1 MDGLLK
7 KIESNNVKIGVIGMG
22 YVGLPLAIEIAK
34 SDIEVA
40 AIDIDEVKVN
50 AINLGRSYVPDVST
64 SLLNEQVQK
73 KRLKAFSSFEIIKA
87 LDAIITVSYTHLR
100 AHET

>member
-7 KIESNNVKIGVIGMG
+7 KIESKNVKVGVIGMG

-34 SDIEVA
+34 SDIEVT

-50 AINLGRSYVPDVST
+50 AINSGTSYVPDISS

-73 KRLKAFSSFEIIKA
+73 KCCRSHIYYSEIWSRYSKRVHVI
-87 LDAIITVSYTHLR
+87 
-100 AHET
+100 

>member
-7 KIESNNVKIGVIGMG
+7 KIESKNVKVGVIGMG

-34 SDIEVA
+34 SDIEVT

-50 AINLGRSYVPDVST
+50 AINSGTSYVPDISS

-73 KRLKAFSSFEIIKA
+73 KRLKAFSSFIA
-87 LDAIITVSYTHLR
+87 
-100 AHET
+100 

>member
-7 KIESNNVKIGVIGMG
+7 KIESKNVKVGVIGMG

-34 SDIEVA
+34 SDIEVT

-50 AINLGRSYVPDVST
+50 TINSGTSYIPDVSS
-64 SLLNEQVQK
+64 SLLNEQVQ
-73 KRLKAFSSFEIIKA
+73 
-87 LDAIITVSYTHLR
+87 
-100 AHET
+100 

>member
-73 KRLKAFSSFEIIKA
+73 KTS
-87 LDAIITVSYTHLR
+87 
-100 AHET
+100 